1 MWLLILVM
9 VGTDNPDIMT
19 IPVETYETKEIC
31 QAELETLTEEAQDT
45 SGQAALVCLR
55 DGRMKLP
62 DLNDIELKPFDD
74 GMQYPADDSL
84 IIVKAMDMKLEP
96 GIIMSGV

>member
-45 SGQAALVCLR
+45 SGQAALVCLLDAR
-55 DGRMKLP
+55 PEPID
-62 DLNDIELKPFDD
+62 
-74 GMQYPADDSL
+74 ADDINEDEYPITPQGIDDSM

-96 GIIMSGV
+96 GIIMSGA

>member
-31 QAELETLTEEAQDT
+31 QAELEALTEEAQDT
-45 SGQAALVCLR
+45 SGQAALVCLLDAR
-55 DGRMKLP
+55 PEPID
-62 DLNDIELKPFDD
+62 
-74 GMQYPADDSL
+74 ADDINEDDIFNQGIDDSM
-84 IIVKAMDMKLEP
+84 IIAKAMDMKLGP
-96 GIIMSGV
+96 GIIMSGA

>member
-9 VGTDNPDIMT
+9 IGADNPNIMT

-31 QAELETLTEEAQDT
+31 QAELEDLTIKAQDT
-45 SGQAALVCLR
+45 TGQAALVCLLYAR
-55 DGRMKLP
+55 PEPID
-62 DLNDIELKPFDD
+62 
-74 GMQYPADDSL
+74 ADDINEDEYPITPQGIDDSM

-96 GIIMSGV
+96 GIIMSGA